1 MALVFPLTN
10 RYNTSMKHTPL
21 CILLAG
27 LLVAGPSAYAQK
39 KVNYQSLIKS
49 IVASPARTAQLTS
62 GLTDRQ
68 LSTLLTKMEQ
78 QNAALERQIATQQ
91 ELQQNVLSQS
101 RASVFRV
108 IPPNNQ
114 TQHSLS
120 GSLFKTTYQGQE
132 EIYGAVPMHILRDQ
146 DFEPGM
152 LSYKFTAAVQTPQG
166 TQAIPA
172 WVVQLSSSVTGDV
185 ALVKF
190 RKEDEPL
197 LTALPLSTQAN
208 TFPQQVYSVGY
219 ARSIL
224 TEQAFQLVGTTSS
237 GILTAQIPAAYK
249 GERSGYCGSP
259 ILNEQA
265 QLAGVHIGSEYLSEQ
280 NSVDELRNAF
290 RLHHPEVE
298 KGDVGYVAP
307 ASFLQEM
314 VNAYH
319 KSSSK
324 PITVRLGGYEIT
336 HLAVNEYVS
345 EIELLDKDQN
355 QLWHKHMDYKV
366 SYSAAEAALR
376 FQPKAVYVRVH
387 IGKSHWVKNKKG
399 WYVEDTP
406 NVSSVLYP
414 LPPAVLRN

>member
-21 CILLAG
+21 CILLVG
-27 LLVAGPSAYAQK
+27 LLVAGH
-39 KVNYQSLIKS
+39 YQSLIKS
-49 IVASPARTAQLTS
+49 IVETPAHTAQLTKN
-62 GLTDRQ
+62 LTDRQ

-78 QNAALERQIATQQ
+78 QNAALERQIAAQQ
-91 ELQQNVLSQS
+91 KLQANVLSQS

-108 IPPNNQ
+108 IPSKNP

-132 EIYGAVPMHILRDQ
+132 EIYGAVPMHILRDAAV
-146 DFEPGM
+146 EAGM
-152 LSYKFTAAVQTPQG
+152 ISYKFTAAVQTPQG
-166 TQAIPA
+166 IQAIPA
-172 WVVQLSSSVTGDV
+172 WVVQLSSSTTGDL

-197 LTALPLSTQAN
+197 LSALPLSTQAN

-224 TEQAFQLVGTTSS
+224 TEQAFQLVGTTSG
-237 GILTAQIPAAYK
+237 GILTAQIPAAYH
-249 GERSGYCGSP
+249 GERAGYCGSP
-259 ILNEQA
+259 IVNEQS

-290 RLHHPEVE
+290 RLHRPKVK

-307 ASFLQEM
+307 ASFLQEL

-319 KSSSK
+319 KPSSK
-324 PITVRLGGYEIT
+324 PLAVRLGGYEIT
-336 HLAVNEYVS
+336 HLSINEYVS
-345 EIELLDKDQN
+345 EIELLDKDLK
-355 QLWHKHMDYKV
+355 QLWHKQIDYKV
-366 SYSAAEAALR
+366 SYSAAEVALR
-376 FQPKAVYVRVH
+376 FQPQVAYVRVH
-387 IGKSHWVKNKKG
+387 IGRSHWVKNEKG
-399 WYVEDTP
+399 WYVENTP
-406 NVSSVLYP
+406 NMSSVLYP
-414 LPPAVLRN
+414 LPPAALRK